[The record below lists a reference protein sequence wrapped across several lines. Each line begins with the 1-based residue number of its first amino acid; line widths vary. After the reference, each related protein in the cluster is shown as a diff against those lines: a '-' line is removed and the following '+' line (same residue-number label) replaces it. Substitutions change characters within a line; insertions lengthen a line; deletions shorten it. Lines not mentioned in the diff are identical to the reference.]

1 MNVRIVEEDEQQGLY
16 FLEQADGQQE
26 AEVHPAVFERKR
38 SPSPVSGQHTP
49 KGTLHQIIGAQAEHL
64 ATSSERIHD
73 WQQPREERQRT
84 YSSDVNTFNS
94 PLDMQQ
100 PSMEM
105 QQQQVK
111 FSDQLQQV
119 TPDQQQQQVK
129 SPDQQQQM
137 KFPDQQQQVMSQQ
150 QQQVNA
156 DQQQQRTPD
165 QQPQHQSDAK
175 IAVDDQNAVAKQ
187 QDQGT
192 TLNSRRTTSLAF
204 ENQIRVQRVASS
216 ALQNSLEQPKRPR
229 GRPPKSEQIRK
240 PFVENSIKG
249 RLRKPPEVPNARS
262 EQIIQN
268 KLKASFDAG
277 NNPRDYVVD
286 ISGSSSARSMS
297 NIASQS
303 WADEVE
309 AGNNPAFFS

>member
-1 MNVRIVEEDEQQGLY
+1 M
-16 FLEQADGQQE
+16 
-26 AEVHPAVFERKR
+26 
-38 SPSPVSGQHTP
+38 
-49 KGTLHQIIGAQAEHL
+49 
-64 ATSSERIHD
+64 
-73 WQQPREERQRT
+73 
-84 YSSDVNTFNS
+84 
-94 PLDMQQ
+94 DMQQ

-119 TPDQQQQQVK
+119 TSDQQQQQVK

-137 KFPDQQQQVMSQQ
+137 KFPDQQQQSQQ
-150 QQQVNA
+150 QQQVIA

-165 QQPQHQSDAK
+165 QQPQLQSDDK

-192 TLNSRRTTSLAF
+192 TLDSRRTTGLAL
-204 ENQIRVQRVASS
+204 ENVQRVASS

-240 PFVENSIKG
+240 PIVENSIKG

-286 ISGSSSARSMS
+286 RSGSSSARSMS

-309 AGNNPAFFS
+309 VGINPAFSS